1 MLIMCNVIMIL
12 YDAAVEISS
21 CSVRKLVDPPASCF
35 TRHLGSLG
43 LEIKS
48 PTHLKK
54 TEFSGSLSSY
64 ESRCILP
71 SILHIQPLKPPTHL
85 LPC

>member
-1 MLIMCNVIMIL
+1 MLIMCNVIMTL
-12 YDAAVEISS
+12 YDTAVEISS

-48 PTHLKK
+48 PTHQQHLKK
-54 TEFSGSLSSY
+54 TQSSLVLFLLMNPDVSFPLSYISS
-64 ESRCILP
+64 L
-71 SILHIQPLKPPTHL
+71 
-85 LPC
+85 

>member
-54 TEFSGSLSSY
+54 TQSSLVLWLLMNPDVSFPLSYISS
-64 ESRCILP
+64 L
-71 SILHIQPLKPPTHL
+71 
-85 LPC
+85 